1 MVSPEPH
8 RVLCFSVS
16 LQGIAAGPLDAGIH
30 AKTHVLERFCWPWP
44 LLGLEISV
52 SFLCLFTSGNKP
64 LLLVQLFFGPL
75 KPVPGKVGFII
86 KKKKIK
92 FVWIAVGHSSVLS
105 LKTVTLSVPDST
117 RAGCGECK
125 RRIFIFPRPV
135 ELKPSYSVR

>member
-1 MVSPEPH
+1 M
-8 RVLCFSVS
+8 S

-86 KKKKIK
+86 KKKKNQICLD
-92 FVWIAVGHSSVLS
+92 SSGSQLS
-105 LKTVTLSVPDST
+105 SEFKNSD
-117 RAGCGECK
+117 AE
-125 RRIFIFPRPV
+125 RP
-135 ELKPSYSVR
+135 